1 MKGCQCSPADFT
13 KYTFPDTD
21 VCSAA
26 AFGRFLCRDYDS
38 SEEELLNGMLRSLDV
53 SEQYPHA
60 AIEAGKI
67 VFFVFFGLDFGA
79 HPY

>member
-1 MKGCQCSPADFT
+1 MKGCHVHLGFT

-60 AIEAGKI
+60 AMKAGL
-67 VFFVFFGLDFGA
+67 VCFSGLDFVA
-79 HPY
+79 HQY